1 MRYQDLTELK
11 LTGKKISTINYK
23 PYLAYVLAIILVFV
37 MCIPLYKPLG
47 IVAMVIL
54 TVAICHFVMT
64 KDKPTIAVYDN
75 GIVIY
80 DPINKNKG
88 RFIEKEKIK
97 SFQLSNY
104 NRIEINCD
112 NDDVLVETFQI
123 AKALICLSK
132 IAKRI

>member
-1 MRYQDLTELK
+1 MAASLK
-11 LTGKKISTINYK
+11 DKRQLMKKISIINYK

-80 DPINKNKG
+80 DPRNKNKG
-88 RFIEKEKIK
+88 RFIEKEKILIQK
-97 SFQLSNY
+97 RIFQLFSSTNLY
-104 NRIEINCD
+104 
-112 NDDVLVETFQI
+112 FF
-123 AKALICLSK
+123 ALEKLFFYSY
-132 IAKRI
+132 

>member
-80 DPINKNKG
+80 DPRNKNKG
-88 RFIEKEKIK
+88 RFIEKEKILIQK
-97 SFQLSNY
+97 RIFQLFSSTNLY
-104 NRIEINCD
+104 
-112 NDDVLVETFQI
+112 FF
-123 AKALICLSK
+123 ALEKLFFYSY
-132 IAKRI
+132 

>member
-80 DPINKNKG
+80 EG
-88 RFIEKEKIK
+88 R
-97 SFQLSNY
+97 LSSLKRFKDDAREVASGYECGITLENY
-104 NRIEINCD
+104 NDIKEEDVIEAFQ
-112 NDDVLVETFQI
+112 VVEIQ
-123 AKALICLSK
+123 K
-132 IAKRI
+132 